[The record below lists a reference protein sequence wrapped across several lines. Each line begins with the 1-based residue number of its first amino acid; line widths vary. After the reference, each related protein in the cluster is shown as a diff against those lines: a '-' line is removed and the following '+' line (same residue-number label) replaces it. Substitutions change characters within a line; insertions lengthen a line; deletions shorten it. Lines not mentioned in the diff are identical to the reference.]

1 MKEVVQQKTKKQP
14 TMTDEK
20 LNKIKT
26 TERQRMVK
34 GTVVSFL
41 QKYLNTRNVLVYFDN
56 FPTENK

>member
-1 MKEVVQQKTKKQP
+1 MKKVVQQKTKKQP

-41 QKYLNTRNVLVYFDN
+41 QKYLNTRTVLVYFDN